1 MVTAKLGIATSSLS
15 ATANRVLIDYKDAIQ
30 DYRVT
35 DMPVIQMFAE
45 SFTTETGGDVDIT
58 FGLPSM
64 KLEQIE
70 EGATPAYQHTDL
82 RSERISVKEWGIAVG
97 VTRRMMEDSRFS
109 EMEMAL
115 NEARRAV
122 ARHVTEHFIKTVFGL
137 GDSTLMTGVLE
148 SGVQESITAAGSG
161 TSNEAD
167 LTVFADNPHGAFFG
181 ASPSTPA
188 TGATSRLVEYGIYST
203 SDLNTL
209 GGHYAVA
216 TDAGGSTGDIG
227 LGDLTKAIELIG
239 AKGLNADTILISPS
253 HYKSLLNMADFTLPF
268 ASGSGTMTT
277 DASKGGLDYVNSV
290 SKNAVV
296 GQLYGL
302 NVVVNAYIPGTR
314 FGVFDMSVKPVAY
327 VERRGLTVEEA
338 NPGFGIT
345 GSYMSM
351 RYGLKIIRPEA
362 GVIFISAQIVSI
374 RFEINR
380 LDSAVTQ
387 TVHSPRR
394 GQIRRE

>member
-1 MVTAKLGIATSSLS
+1 MVTAQLGIASSALS

-64 KLEQIE
+64 KMEQIE

-122 ARHVTEHFIKTVFGL
+122 ARHITEHFVKTVFGL
-137 GDSTLMTGVLE
+137 GDSTLGTGV
-148 SGVQESITAAGSG
+148 SNASITAAGSG
-161 TSNEAD
+161 TSTEAH
-167 LTVFADNPHGAFFG
+167 LTSFANNSHGAFFG
-181 ASPSTPA
+181 STPNTPA
-188 TGATSRLVEYGIYST
+188 SGDVSRLVEYGIYST

-209 GGHYAVA
+209 GGHYVA
-216 TDAGGSTGDIG
+216 ATNAGGTTGDIG
-227 LGDLTKAIELIG
+227 LADLTKAIELIG

-253 HYKSLLNMADFTLPF
+253 HYKSLLDLADFTLPF
-268 ASGSGTMTT
+268 AA
-277 DASKGGLDYVNSV
+277 ASVEPAAKGGLDYVNSV

-296 GQLYGL
+296 GQLYGM

-314 FGVFDMSVKPVAY
+314 FGVFDMSIKPVAY

-362 GVIFISAQIVSI
+362 GVIFIGA
-374 RFEINR
+374 
-380 LDSAVTQ
+380 T
-387 TVHSPRR
+387 
-394 GQIRRE
+394 

>member
-1 MVTAKLGIATSSLS
+1 MVTANLGIASSQLNS
-15 ATANRVLIDYKDAIQ
+15 VANRVLIDYKDAIQ

-35 DMPVIQMFAE
+35 DMPVISMFAE

-82 RSERISVKEWGIAVG
+82 RNERISVKEWGIAVG

-115 NEARRAV
+115 NEARKAV
-122 ARHVTEHFIKTVFGL
+122 ARHITEHFVKTVFGILDTTL
-137 GDSTLMTGVLE
+137 GVGVDSA
-148 SGVQESITAAGSG
+148 SIAHT
-161 TSNEAD
+161 TTEANIVD
-167 LTVFADNPHGAFFG
+167 FDDNPHGGFFG
-181 ASPSTPA
+181 ASMDEDTA
-188 TGATSRLVEYGIYST
+188 RLVEYGIYTKTELAALGDNGSHYVE
-203 SDLNTL
+203 SD
-209 GGHYAVA
+209 G
-216 TDAGGSTGDIG
+216 AGGASGDIA
-227 LGDLTKAIELIG
+227 LADLTKAIELIG

-253 HYKSLLNMADFTLPF
+253 HYKSLLNLADFTLPF
-268 ASGSGTMTT
+268 AVAAEAAGGSP
-277 DASKGGLDYVNSV
+277 KGGLDYVNSV

-302 NVVVNAYIPGTR
+302 NVIVNAYIPSTR
-314 FGVFDMSVKPVAY
+314 YGVFDMSTKPVAY

-351 RYGLKIIRPEA
+351 RYGLKVIRPEA
-362 GVIFISAQIVSI
+362 GVIFIGA
-374 RFEINR
+374 
-380 LDSAVTQ
+380 
-387 TVHSPRR
+387 
-394 GQIRRE
+394 

>member
-1 MVTAKLGIATSSLS
+1 MVTAQLGVASSSLNS
-15 ATANRVLIDYKDAIQ
+15 VANRVLIDYKDAIQ

-45 SFTTETGGDVDIT
+45 NFTTDTGGDVDIT

-82 RSERISVKEWGIAVG
+82 RNERISVKEWGIAVG
-97 VTRRMMEDSRFS
+97 VTRRMLEDSRFS

-122 ARHVTEHFIKTVFGL
+122 ARHVTEHFVKTVFGI
-137 GDSTLMTGVLE
+137 GDSNFGTGV
-148 SGVQESITAAGSG
+148 SNASITVAGSG
-161 TSNEAD
+161 TSAEAD
-167 LTVFADNPHGAFFG
+167 LTVFTTNPHGSFFG

-188 TGATSRLVEYGIYST
+188 SGAKSRLVEYGIYST
-203 SDLNTL
+203 ANLNTL
-209 GGHYAVA
+209 GGHYVTA
-216 TDAGGSTGDIG
+216 TDRGDSSGDIG
-227 LGDLTKAIELIG
+227 LANLTAAIELIG
-239 AKGLNADTILISPS
+239 SKGLNADTILISPS
-253 HYKSLLNMADFTLPF
+253 HYKSLLDLADFTTPF
-268 ASGSGTMTT
+268 NTGLTGSH
-277 DASKGGLDYVNSV
+277 KGGLDYVNEV

-296 GQLYGL
+296 GQLYGM
-302 NVVVNAYIPGTR
+302 NVVVNSYVPMDR
-314 FGVFDMSVKPVAY
+314 FGVFDMSIKPVAY

-351 RYGLKIIRPEA
+351 RYGLKVIRPEA
-362 GVIFISAQIVSI
+362 GVIFIGA
-374 RFEINR
+374 
-380 LDSAVTQ
+380 
-387 TVHSPRR
+387 
-394 GQIRRE
+394 